1 MNAIRKGC
9 RLLSFVLL
17 MHLSLTLI
25 GQTTPAPAPDSTTQT
40 AQSGTPVI
48 RTADQTQKEK
58 KDDSLLIGR
67 KVIIDYKTW
76 SIRLVKE
83 EE

>member
-25 GQTTPAPAPDSTTQT
+25 GQTTPAPAPDSTTQAIQT
-40 AQSGTPVI
+40 RTPVI
-48 RTADQTQKEK
+48 RTTDQGEKEK
-58 KDDSLLIGR
+58 KDESILGR